1 MQTVEKLPITVLS
14 GISEPFPIASDFLYL
29 DEEGESLS
37 DVARLGS
44 MVTVADPFPSWVP
57 STHAMEATKWL

>member
-1 MQTVEKLPITVLS
+1 MQTVEKLPVTVLS
-14 GISEPFPIASDFLYL
+14 GFSEPFPIASTFLFR

-44 MVTVADPFPSWVP
+44 MVTVADPFPSWGP
-57 STHAMEATKWL
+57 NTHALETA